1 MFHTHYIP
9 LQARHII
16 WIALLHLSKNN
27 FILALEEQILSNV
40 YYISNVAR
48 SKDNINNHLHTLFP
62 NQTTHKILESTIF
75 IIYPRK
81 KPGKSQKKSHK

>member
-9 LQARHII
+9 QQARHII
-16 WIALLHLSKNN
+16 WIALSYLSKN

-48 SKDNINNHLHTLFP
+48 SKDNINNHLHTLLP
-62 NQTTHKILESTIF
+62 NQITHKILESTIF

-81 KPGKSQKKSHK
+81 KPEKSHK